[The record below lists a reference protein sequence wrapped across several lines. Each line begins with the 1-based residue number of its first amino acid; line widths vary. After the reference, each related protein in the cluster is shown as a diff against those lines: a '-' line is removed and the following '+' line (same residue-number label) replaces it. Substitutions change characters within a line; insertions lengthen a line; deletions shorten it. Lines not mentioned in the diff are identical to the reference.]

1 MVSNGKLSE
10 SWDLVH
16 EGTLPPLHI
25 EQYFGEI
32 KNVFFF
38 KNEFFFKIKN
48 A

>member
-32 KNVFFF
+32 KNVFFLRTSF
-38 KNEFFFKIKN
+38 SLKIQN